1 MLHEINLDG
10 VYVAPITVLMTI
22 AWITT
27 AALRRVAALAGW
39 LRVVW
44 HPALF
49 TLALYLIVLA
59 SIGLIAQRLTP

>member
-10 VYVAPITVLMTI
+10 VYVAPVAVLMAV

-27 AALRRVAALAGW
+27 AALRGVAALAGW
-39 LRVVW
+39 WRFVW

-49 TLALYLIVLA
+49 TFALYLIVLA
-59 SIGLIAQRLTP
+59 SFALLAQRFTL